1 MPFRPPSL
9 PLLGFQVE
17 STRRGHNERGRCVR
31 PLRAL
36 AAGLAC
42 AVVLGGLAGPAA
54 AQYSAPGSS
63 TPSDEMPSEQSLEEN
78 IEAAPWQTGGL
89 RILPWAGF
97 RDVALVRTQDPS
109 GDETDDFTATV
120 GAGVRA
126 YLPVG
131 GKLYWAAHALPEYVW
146 WSDQDSKRRTNGRYG
161 LGAFGYFNRLQVEAS
176 YRISETQRF
185 FSNEVQELTTTQ
197 ELVTRLGAEV
207 KLGARLSVFA
217 RGERLEQEN
226 QEDDNPRF
234 NLLDRDEEG
243 FVTGVRYRAPR
254 GWMVGLGYEDIS
266 VDFVSGARNLSNTR
280 TAPRLELL
288 MDGNRIDVNLLLRAV
303 EQEPESRSD
312 FRPVDETVG
321 NLDALWKL
329 SERVAMLTY
338 ARRDVFYSL
347 DADQSHYL
355 GERFGGRLD
364 FDLRKAVLGA
374 FVELGEDDYVPLG
387 SQVPRL
393 DDVTTFGAFLD
404 FQFRDLFVLSIQL
417 RETEYDSNFDN
428 FDRDVT
434 NLGLSVELGSLLRR
448 LNLGTNSGQW

>member
-1 MPFRPPSL
+1 MPFRPFSRPAFDL
-9 PLLGFQVE
+9 QVE
-17 STRRGHNERGRCVR
+17 CTTRGRSGGRRFR
-31 PLRAL
+31 PWA
-36 AAGLAC
+36 AFVAGLCC
-42 AVVLGGLAGPAA
+42 AVVLGGLVGPAA
-54 AQYSAPGSS
+54 AQYSAPGTS
-63 TPSDEMPSEQSLEEN
+63 TPSDEMPTEKSLEEN

-97 RDVALVRTQDPS
+97 RDVALVRIQDES
-109 GDETDDFTATV
+109 GDEADDFTATF

-131 GKLYWAAHALPEYVW
+131 GKVYWAAHALPEYVW

-161 LGAFGYFNRLQVEAS
+161 LGMFGYFNRLKVEAS
-176 YRISETQRF
+176 YRLDETQRF
-185 FSNEVQELTTTQ
+185 FSNEIQELTTTQ
-197 ELVTRLGAEV
+197 QLVTRLGAEV

-217 RGERLEQEN
+217 LGERFEQEN
-226 QEDDNPRF
+226 QEDDNPQF
-234 NLLDRDEEG
+234 ALLDRDEEK
-243 FVTGVRYRAPR
+243 VSAGVRYRAPR
-254 GWMVGLGYEDIS
+254 GWMVGLGYEDND
-266 VDFVSGARNLSNTR
+266 VEFEAGARNLSNTQ
-280 TAPRLELL
+280 TATRFELGFE
-288 MDGNRIDVNLLLRAV
+288 GNRLDAIILLRAL
-303 EQEPESRSD
+303 EQEPEVASD
-312 FRPVDETVG
+312 FRPVDETLG
-321 NLDALWKL
+321 NVDLLWNL

-387 SQVPRL
+387 AQTPRL

-404 FQFRDLFVLSIQL
+404 FQFRDLLVVSVQL
-417 RETEYDSNFDN
+417 RETQYDSNFEI

-448 LNLGTNSGQW
+448 LNLGGGGGQW